1 MELVDRIPSDWK
13 LLLNNELNKPYFKE
27 LTSFVTQQY
36 NEFTCYPPQDEIF
49 NTLTHCAFKD
59 IKVVIIGQDPYHQYG
74 QANGLA
80 FSVKQGVK
88 HPPSLVNIFKEIK
101 SDIGTEIPVSGDL
114 TRWAN
119 QGVLLLN
126 SVLTVRD
133 SEANSHQ
140 KKGWEK
146 FIKAILTLISNEK
159 ENVIFMLWGSSAQKN
174 EKLIHAQK
182 HYILKSGHP
191 SPLSANRGF
200 WFGNK
205 HFSKANTYLKEIAG
219 EGVDW

>member
-1 MELVDRIPSDWK
+1 MELVERIPSDWK
-13 LLLNNELNKPYFKE
+13 ELLKNELNEPYFKE
-27 LTSFVTQQY
+27 LNSFVTQQY
-36 NEFTCYPPQDEIF
+36 KEFICYPPKDEIF
-49 NTLTHCAFKD
+49 NALTHCAFKD
-59 IKVVIIGQDPYHQYG
+59 IKVVIIGQDPYHQPN

-80 FSVKQGVK
+80 FSVKKGIK
-88 HPPSLVNIFKEIK
+88 HPPSLINIFKEIK
-101 SDIGTEIPVSGDL
+101 SDLGIEIPVSGDL

-126 SVLTVRD
+126 SVLTVRE

-146 FIKAILTLISNEK
+146 FIKAILTLISQEK
-159 ENVIFMLWGSSAQKN
+159 EKVIFMLWGGSAQKN
-174 EKLIHAQK
+174 EKLIDAQK
-182 HYILKSGHP
+182 HYILKAGHP

-205 HFSKANTYLKEIAG
+205 HFSMANIYLEEIG
-219 EGVDW
+219 NEGVYW

>member
-1 MELVDRIPSDWK
+1 MELADRIPSDWK
-13 LLLNNELNKPYFKE
+13 GLLNNELNQLYFKE
-27 LTSFVTQQY
+27 LTSFVKQQY
-36 NEFTCYPPQDEIF
+36 KEFICYPPQEEIF
-49 NTLTHCAFKD
+49 NALSHCAFKD
-59 IKVVIIGQDPYHQYG
+59 IKVVIIGQDPYHQPG

-101 SDIGTEIPVSGDL
+101 SDIGTEIPLSGDL

-126 SVLTVRD
+126 SVLTVKD

-140 KKGWEK
+140 KNGWEK

-159 ENVIFMLWGSSAQKN
+159 ENVIFMLWGGSAQKN
-174 EKLIHAQK
+174 EKLIDTQK
-182 HYILKSGHP
+182 HYILKTGHP

>member
-1 MELVDRIPSDWK
+1 
-13 LLLNNELNKPYFKE
+13 LNNELNKPYFKE
-27 LTSFVTQQY
+27 LNSFITQQY
-36 NEFTCYPPQDEIF
+36 KEFICYPPQEEIF
-49 NTLTHCAFKD
+49 NALNHCAFKD
-59 IKVVIIGQDPYHQYG
+59 IKVVIIGQDPYHQPG

-101 SDIGTEIPVSGDL
+101 SDLGTEIPASGDL
-114 TRWAN
+114 TRWAD

-126 SVLTVRD
+126 SVLSVRE

-146 FIKAILTLISNEK
+146 FIKAILTLISKEK
-159 ENVIFMLWGSSAQKN
+159 ENVIFMLWGGSAQKN
-174 EKLIHAQK
+174 EKLIEEQK